1 MKSTW
6 DCIHSRLDIVEKK
19 SELVDIPVEN
29 IPNETQRIKIFFK
42 KRENNKLNNFKKP
55 NIHVI
60 KLCKEEGH

>member
-42 KRENNKLNNFKKP
+42 KERT
-55 NIHVI
+55 IS
-60 KLCKEEGH
+60 